1 MRHPRREKAFK
12 EGRGILEGKFSVWTI
27 SGREMFGWDNE
38 AFCGEIFGLDK
49 KCKKF
54 LFSKFESFIFFLAI
68 IGLT

>member
-12 EGRGILEGKFSVWTI
+12 EGRGILKGKF

-54 LFSKFESFIFFLAI
+54 LFSKFDSFITLGFEI
-68 IGLT
+68 SPK